1 MKIELTQTKLTY
13 KKPFNTFKVFCG
25 KYVGHVTHVVFALI
39 IPKASLC
46 I

>member
-1 MKIELTQTKLTY
+1 MKIELTQNKLTY

-25 KYVGHVTHVVFALI
+25 KYVGHVTHMESTLI